1 MTCKEEMALKAE
13 IIKKLRENLID
24 HLESSKTAMTVITN
38 ALDEIEY
45 DENLEEE
52 VTNYAFNRFD
62 NYIKSL
68 VNYFKMI

>member
-1 MTCKEEMALKAE
+1 MTSKEEIALKTE

-24 HLESSKTAMTVITN
+24 HLESSETAMTVITN

-45 DENLEEE
+45 DESLEEE

-62 NYIKSL
+62 KYIKSL
-68 VNYFKMI
+68 VNHFKMI

>member
-38 ALDEIEY
+38 ALDEVEY
-45 DENLEEE
+45 DKSLEEE
-52 VTNYAFNRFD
+52 VTDYAFNRFD